1 MNMAT
6 RALQLGDDGGL
17 KQPLVWSTAL
27 HAALFGTVFLS
38 AVFTHQGASWGG
50 PGGDQGVTVGLV
62 KSLPGIPLPRPEVVT
77 TNRVVDTSKGL
88 YKDEPKPKE
97 QDTTATQ
104 IPQFEKEKPPK
115 YVTRPSRPLPDE
127 STPPPNAI
135 PYGGGGSPSVPYST
149 PMQLSG
155 ATAGGLQFG
164 GPGGGAFSGR
174 FPTYVDGVRAR
185 ISSNWLQSTVDPSVR
200 WAPRVVFTFEIL
212 HDGSIVNAQMMQSS
226 GNASVDNSALRAIM
240 ASSPLGPLPSGYSG
254 SNVTVQ
260 FWFDFRR

>member
-1 MNMAT
+1 MAT
-6 RALQLGDDGGL
+6 RALHLGDDGL
-17 KQPLVWSTAL
+17 KQPLVWSLVL
-27 HAALFGTVFLS
+27 HGALFGTVFAAAL
-38 AVFTHQGASWGG
+38 FNHQGASWGG

-62 KSLPGIPLPRPEVVT
+62 RNLPGIPLPRPEIVT

-97 QDTTATQ
+97 DDTTAAQ
-104 IPQFEKEKPPK
+104 IPKFEKEQPPR
-115 YVTRPSRPLPDE
+115 YITRPSHPLPDD
-127 STPPPNAI
+127 STPPPNAV
-135 PYGGGGSPSVPYST
+135 PYGAGGAPSVPYST
-149 PMQLSG
+149 LQLAG
-155 ATAGGLQFG
+155 ATQGGLQFG
-164 GPGGGAFSGR
+164 GPGGDFTGR

-212 HDGSIVNAQMMQSS
+212 RDGSIVNAQMMQSS

-240 ASSPLGPLPSGYSG
+240 GSSPLGALPSGYSG